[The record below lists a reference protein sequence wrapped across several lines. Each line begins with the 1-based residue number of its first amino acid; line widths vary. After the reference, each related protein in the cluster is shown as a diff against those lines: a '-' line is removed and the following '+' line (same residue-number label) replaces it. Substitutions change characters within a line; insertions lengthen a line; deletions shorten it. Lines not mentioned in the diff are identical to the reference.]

1 MGESYLDLKRRNQ
14 ELQEELAKLKL
25 NYSENTVIQSMNSM
39 KEIYEEKE
47 HELKILEHKLLKS
60 DISNI
65 NLVDNINAIKLMLNV
80 IIKSIDKIEILN
92 RYSYESETKIF
103 LHTLECNLLFINAV
117 IDDTLKKNNEQFN
130 IN

>member
-1 MGESYLDLKRRNQ
+1 
-14 ELQEELAKLKL
+14 
-25 NYSENTVIQSMNSM
+25 MNSM

-47 HELKILEHKLLKS
+47 HELKILEHKFIKS

-65 NLVDNINAIKLMLNV
+65 YLVENIKAVKLMVNV

>member
-1 MGESYLDLKRRNQ
+1 MGESYLELKRRNQ

-47 HELKILEHKLLKS
+47 HELKILEHKFIKS

-65 NLVDNINAIKLMLNV
+65 YLVENIKAVKLMVNV

-92 RYSYESETKIF
+92 RYSYESETKNF
-103 LHTLECNLLFINAV
+103 LHTLDCNLLFINAV
-117 IDDTLKKNNEQFN
+117 IDDTLKKNNKQFN
-130 IN
+130 

>member
-1 MGESYLDLKRRNQ
+1 MGESYLDLKKRNQ

-65 NLVDNINAIKLMLNV
+65 NLVENINAIKLMLNV
-80 IIKSIDKIEILN
+80 IIQSIDKIEILN

-117 IDDTLKKNNEQFN
+117 IDNTLKKNNEQFN
-130 IN
+130 